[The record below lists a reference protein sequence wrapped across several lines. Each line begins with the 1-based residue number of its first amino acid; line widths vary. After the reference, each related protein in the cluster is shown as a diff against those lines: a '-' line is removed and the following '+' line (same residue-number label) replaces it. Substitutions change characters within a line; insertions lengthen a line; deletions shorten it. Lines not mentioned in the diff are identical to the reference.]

1 MYLWF
6 KKLMALYRIISE
18 QYLKTTTEEAWDFLS
33 DPKNL
38 QRITPAAMQFDIKGG
53 AEQRMFAG
61 QIIRYHVSPFPGVR
75 TPWVTEITHVE
86 EGHYFVDEQRFG
98 PYKFWHHKHF
108 IEEVDGGVRMMD
120 IVDYML
126 PLGYL
131 GGLMHQLIVKKKLK
145 EIFSFREIALNEIF
159 GNLDGY
165 TPALSFKTLK

>member
-1 MYLWF
+1 
-6 KKLMALYRIISE
+6 MALYRIISE
-18 QYLKTTTEEAWDFLS
+18 QYLKTTIEEAWDFLS

-53 AEQRMFAG
+53 AELRMFEG

-108 IEEVDGGVRMMD
+108 IELVDGGVRMMD

-126 PLGYL
+126 PLGPL
-131 GGLMHQLIVKKKLK
+131 GGIMHQLIVKKKLK